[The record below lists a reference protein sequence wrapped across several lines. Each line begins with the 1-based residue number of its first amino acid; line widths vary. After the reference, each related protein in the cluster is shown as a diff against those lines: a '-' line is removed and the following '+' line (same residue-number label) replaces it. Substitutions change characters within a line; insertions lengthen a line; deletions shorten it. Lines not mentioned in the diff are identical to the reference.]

1 MLSPNQED
9 RAMSTHHNKKS
20 LKKVLTLIGVASASA
35 LLAFPALANI
45 DSSSSGQLLAQLD
58 SGNTQQNPDGTGG
71 TPETFGSP
79 IPQPQIP
86 PVGTGT
92 AQQTLGSPIPQPL
105 IPPVGT
111 GAIPQTLGSPIP
123 IGTGSIFQNPTGTG
137 TIFQFPDGTNPTQ
150 PNTQINGM

>member
-1 MLSPNQED
+1 
-9 RAMSTHHNKKS
+9 MSTHNNKK
-20 LKKVLTLIGVASASA
+20 LVKKLVTLMGVASAST

-45 DSSSSGQLLAQLD
+45 DSSSSGQLLAQSD

-86 PVGTGT
+86 PVGTG
-92 AQQTLGSPIPQPL
+92 AAPQTLGSPIPQPQ

-123 IGTGSIFQNPTGTG
+123 LGTG
-137 TIFQFPDGTNPTQ
+137 TIQQYPTNTGTIPQFPGGTNTTQ